1 MAYSL
6 FSLPS
11 IKYLKGT
18 LRLRQYTGLVIAR
31 SIFMQCKRASA
42 PPGRSETVGDTK
54 TEERGGQ
61 ETVQTDAGFVSTGR
75 RHNERGTPWQNR
87 H

>member
-11 IKYLKGT
+11 IKYLRGT

-31 SIFMQCKRASA
+31 SIFMQCKRASSRQDVLKVLVIQKQKNVVA
-42 PPGRSETVGDTK
+42 KKRCKPTQALCLWAVGT
-54 TEERGGQ
+54 T
-61 ETVQTDAGFVSTGR
+61 
-75 RHNERGTPWQNR
+75 
-87 H
+87 